1 VQFSGGIKGGSRW
14 RRTWEEPNVPRPRQ
28 GQRAADLGDRY
39 WRPLNVSGYQQ
50 QQSAVGRRISQA
62 ISTARH
68 RTTDHGPWTCIQQS
82 GPDQVAFLQ
91 RTGECRIHAGNHPLP
106 PLARSDGVAQRV
118 DRDAALEGL
127 TAGDEPVLRGRKLA
141 ELSGYLHT
149 RSVG

>member
-1 VQFSGGIKGGSRW
+1 
-14 RRTWEEPNVPRPRQ
+14 
-28 GQRAADLGDRY
+28 
-39 WRPLNVSGYQQ
+39 LNVSGYQQ
-50 QQSAVGRRISQA
+50 QQSAVGRHISEA

-68 RTTDHGPWTCIQQS
+68 CTTDHGRWTGIQHG

-91 RTGECRIHAGNHPLP
+91 RTGECRKHAGNYPLP
-106 PLARSDGVAQRV
+106 PLALSDGVAQGV

-127 TAGDEPVLRGRKLA
+127 TAGDEPVLRGGKLA